1 MIFDKTILKLIFACF
16 ILVFFGC
23 HSSPDFE
30 KLRSEILE
38 LHKTTIDAHWK
49 KDINFFTKDISENYF
64 SVGNGEIRHKTKKEI
79 TEQFTNYLNNTTFSE
94 YRDLQEPI
102 IGFSKDG
109 SLAWSIVKVKIA
121 GNRKMND
128 GAEREMDF
136 VCAWITLYEKQGKK
150 WIRLGE
156 VSSFK

>member
-1 MIFDKTILKLIFACF
+1 MILDCKLFQSLIVLSVLLF
-16 ILVFFGC
+16 IGC
-23 HSSPDFE
+23 QRNPDFN
-30 KLRSEILE
+30 KLRSEILD

-49 KDINFFTKDISENYF
+49 KDISFFTKDISDNYF
-64 SVGNGEIRHKTKKEI
+64 SVGNGEIQHKPKKEI

-128 GAEREMDF
+128 GAERELDF
-136 VCAWITLYEKQGKK
+136 TCAWITLYEKQEDK